1 MTKEYIEY
9 AFKHG
14 DYKTVYDRLYTEI
27 YDLLRAGKITY
38 PESRELVEFINQM
51 YDSFAKE

>member
-1 MTKEYIEY
+1 MTEAYIKE

-27 YDLLRAGKITY
+27 YDMLRAGKITY
-38 PESRELVEFINQM
+38 SESRELIDCINKI
-51 YDSFAKE
+51 YDSYSR